1 LVFHYHPDKAVKIDV
16 GIDYVSFGRHNK
28 GPKDDILKKK
38 EKEKKQHGYQLWLSV
53 LRIQSSNDFHRLEN
67 EKSVILV

>member
-16 GIDYVSFGRHNK
+16 GIDYVSFGKHNK

-38 EKEKKQHGYQLWLSV
+38 KKKKNNRVTNFGFRY
-53 LRIQSSNDFHRLEN
+53 
-67 EKSVILV
+67 

>member
-28 GPKDDILKKK
+28 GPKDDNLKKK
-38 EKEKKQHGYQLWLSV
+38 KKKKQQGYQLWLLVS
-53 LRIQSSNDFHRLEN
+53 RIQSPNDFHRLEN
-67 EKSVILV
+67 EKSIILV